1 MGIRYITLDEFSR
14 RVSTDTFLYGLSE
27 KWGKA
32 EIDVAANNGETYFCT
47 TFKQQHS
54 LVMHNHTVMLN
65 ISSLLKQV
73 TNLTYNN
80 RYNLHKRRGR
90 KSKFLLIGILNKN
103 KDWIIVNKTWNLWVS
118 SRNKL
123 WSHRYHP
130 QVKSEYCWSLK

>member
-1 MGIRYITLDEFSR
+1 
-14 RVSTDTFLYGLSE
+14 
-27 KWGKA
+27 
-32 EIDVAANNGETYFCT
+32 
-47 TFKQQHS
+47 
-54 LVMHNHTVMLN
+54 MLI

-118 SRNKL
+118 SRKKL
-123 WSHRYHP
+123 
-130 QVKSEYCWSLK
+130 